1 MELTSYSFFGI
12 FLPLVW
18 LIYQLFHSVRTKN
31 IVLLAASVFF
41 YYGFAESA
49 SVGLKYVSLLLLS
62 TLFTYFGG
70 KWGYTYKKKNQGL
83 KRQNRIYLFALIANL
98 SILLVFK
105 YSVFTAKTINDL
117 LSCYGK
123 ALPVPQLLLPVG
135 LSFFIFQSTS
145 YLMDLINEK
154 IEPENSFIN
163 SALFVSFF
171 PTITS
176 GPIQRARKLL
186 PQIREQ
192 RHLTFEDFQKSVILF
207 SWGAFLK
214 IVLSNRLGC
223 FVDPVF
229 NGGYTGIIQF
239 AGACAYSIQIYT
251 DFSGYSWM
259 AIAVAKLFGFHLDEN
274 FRQPYFAVSISDF
287 WHRWHISLTSWFTE
301 YLYFPLGGNRKG
313 KARRFLNIFI
323 VFLVSGLW
331 HGAAWSFVFWGILH
345 AIFQIVGHLTQDKR
359 TYIVKRLH
367 IDQTTASYRV
377 CQRICVFVIA
387 TFAWIFFRASNISEA
402 LGFIRRMFA
411 EWNPWVLFDGSLF
424 NVGLTPFDWNI
435 CWISIL
441 ILVAVSVFREK
452 GYTLQSVIRQPVFV
466 RVLVWWAL
474 LFGCLLFGIYGET
487 YDAASFI
494 YAGF

>member
-1 MELTSYSFFGI
+1 
-12 FLPLVW
+12 
-18 LIYQLFHSVRTKN
+18 
-31 IVLLAASVFF
+31 
-41 YYGFAESA
+41 
-49 SVGLKYVSLLLLS
+49 
-62 TLFTYFGG
+62 
-70 KWGYTYKKKNQGL
+70 
-83 KRQNRIYLFALIANL
+83 
-98 SILLVFK
+98 
-105 YSVFTAKTINDL
+105 
-117 LSCYGK
+117 
-123 ALPVPQLLLPVG
+123 
-135 LSFFIFQSTS
+135 
-145 YLMDLINEK
+145 
-154 IEPENSFIN
+154 
-163 SALFVSFF
+163 
-171 PTITS
+171 
-176 GPIQRARKLL
+176 
-186 PQIREQ
+186 
-192 RHLTFEDFQKSVILF
+192 
-207 SWGAFLK
+207 
-214 IVLSNRLGC
+214 
-223 FVDPVF
+223 
-229 NGGYTGIIQF
+229 
-239 AGACAYSIQIYT
+239 
-251 DFSGYSWM
+251 M

-402 LGFIRRMFA
+402 LGFIRRMFT

-452 GYTLQSVIRQPVFV
+452 GYPLQSVIRQPVFV